1 MRETLIVVDMQNDFI
16 DGTLGTKEAQAIV
29 SNVAKKIKEYKDAG
43 DKIYV
48 TQDTHYEDY
57 LDTYEGKHLP
67 VEHCIANTDGWQLN
81 DEVYNVLKNTNAT
94 YILKHTFGSIELVNK
109 IKEYISENNIDP
121 KQHSIELIGLCL
133 DVCVI
138 SNAVLIKTAFPESN
152 VSINLD
158 CTAAV
163 TPETFNATKI
173 VMKSL
178 QIEDK
183 YV

>member
-1 MRETLIVVDMQNDFI
+1 MSKTLIVIDMQNDFI
-16 DGTLGTKEAQAIV
+16 DGSLGTKEAQSIV
-29 SNVAKKIKEYKDAG
+29 PNVAKKIKEYKDRG

-81 DEVYNVLKNTNAT
+81 DEVYNALKNTNAT

-109 IKEYISENNIDP
+109 IKEYISENNIDT

-138 SNAVLIKTAFPESN
+138 SNAVLIKAAFPESN